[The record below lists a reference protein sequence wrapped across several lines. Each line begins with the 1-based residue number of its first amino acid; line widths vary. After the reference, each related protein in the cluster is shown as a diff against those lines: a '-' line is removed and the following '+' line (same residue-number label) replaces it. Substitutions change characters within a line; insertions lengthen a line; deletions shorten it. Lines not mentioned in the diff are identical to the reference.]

1 MAEVYFSKDINKI
14 INKIDMPKLGKS
26 VAIKMHFG
34 EKGCDTYLNP
44 EIVRRVYEA
53 IVSTGRKTSLVDC
66 NVLYKGSRT
75 TKTEHIETAK
85 NHGFGFAD
93 IDILDGEKGEEFIE
107 VNNCKLGKGIEKY
120 DSFIVLS
127 HFKGHI
133 MVGFGGALKN
143 IGMGFASRAGKLELH
158 CNIKPSIS
166 SRCIGCGVCID
177 SCNAK
182 AISIVEGKAEINKN
196 LCEGCAMCIAVC
208 PNKAVRIPWKSK
220 SAEELQSGI
229 VKYSLAVLKKFP
241 KIIFINVLKNIT
253 EDCDCLE
260 KKQKPVIKDIGFL
273 YSEDI
278 LSIEKAS
285 LELANEKGF
294 KEVQKS
300 INKDKQIELAEKARL
315 GDKDYKIIYL

>member
-1 MAEVYFSKDINKI
+1 MTEVYFSKDINKI
-14 INKIDMPKLGKS
+14 IDKINMPQLGKK
-26 VAIKMHFG
+26 VGIKMHFG

-44 EIVRRVYEA
+44 EIVRKLYEA
-53 IVSTGRKTSLVDC
+53 ISSTGRKTNLVEC

-75 TKTEHIETAK
+75 IMEDHIKIAK
-85 NHGFGFAD
+85 KHGFGFAE

-107 VNNCKLGKGIEKY
+107 INGCKFGKGIEKY

-133 MVGFGGALKN
+133 MAGFGGAMKN
-143 IGMGFASRAGKLELH
+143 IGMGFASRAGKLDLH

-166 SRCIGCGVCID
+166 DRCTGCEICID

-182 AISIVEGKAEINKN
+182 AISIIKGKAEINQD

-220 SAEELQSGI
+220 SSEELQKGI
-229 VKYSLAVLKKFP
+229 VKYSLGFLERFP
-241 KIIFINVLKNIT
+241 KTIFINVLENIT
-253 EDCDCLE
+253 EDCDCFD
-260 KKQKPVIKDIGFL
+260 KKQEPVVEDIGFL
-273 YSEDI
+273 YSDDI

-294 KEVQKS
+294 KEVQKN
-300 INKDKQIELAEKARL
+300 IDKNKQIELAEEAKL

>member
-14 INKIDMPKLGKS
+14 IDKIDMSKLGKR

-44 EIVRRVYEA
+44 EIVKKVYEA

-66 NVLYKGSRT
+66 NVLYRGSRT
-75 TKTEHIETAK
+75 TREEHIEIAK
-85 NHGFGFAD
+85 THGFGFAD

-107 VNNCKLGKGIEKY
+107 VDGYKLGKGIEKY

-143 IGMGFASRAGKLELH
+143 IGMGFASRAGKLDLH

-166 SRCIGCGVCID
+166 SRCIGCGICIN

-182 AISIVEGKAEINKN
+182 AISIVKGKAEINKN
-196 LCEGCAMCIAVC
+196 LCEGCAICIAVC
-208 PNKAVRIPWKSK
+208 PNKAVSIPWKSK
-220 SAEELQSGI
+220 STEELQKGI

-241 KIIFINVLKNIT
+241 KTIFINVLKNIT

-260 KKQKPVIKDIGFL
+260 KKQEPVIEDIGFL
-273 YSEDI
+273 YSDDV

-285 LELANEKGF
+285 LELANKKGF
-294 KEVQKS
+294 REVQKT
-300 INKDKQIELAEKARL
+300 INKDKQIEFAEQAKL